1 MSQVLTLELSDEVY
15 AILKQQAEIAGIS
28 LAEWVA
34 TSLER
39 QCGLS
44 SKNIQT
50 EAEKEA
56 ARQRF
61 RRHAGTINLRYAT
74 GADNQS
80 IDADLAA
87 SYNKAFTPIM
97 RCT

>member
-15 AILKQQAEIAGIS
+15 AALKQQAEVAGIS
-28 LAEWVA
+28 LAEWAA

-39 QCGLS
+39 QYGFVS
-44 SKNIQT
+44 SKKLQT

-61 RRHAGTINLRYAT
+61 RRHAGTINLGYAT
-74 GADNQS
+74 GADNES
-80 IDADLAA
+80 IDADLARA
-87 SYNKAFTPIM
+87 YSDAHEQVN
-97 RCT
+97 

>member
-15 AILKQQAEIAGIS
+15 AALKQQVEIADIS
-28 LAEWVA
+28 LAEWVV

-44 SKNIQT
+44 SKKLQT

-61 RRHAGTINLRYAT
+61 RRHAGTKAIALQRPIVQLNE
-74 GADNQS
+74 AD
-80 IDADLAA
+80 DD
-87 SYNKAFTPIM
+87 
-97 RCT
+97 